1 MQVLGTVNIGQ
12 NIENAQNCEINN
24 FQNSS
29 QHKSTANV
37 QPQIAT
43 PAETNSQ
50 ATCPEVKPIRLNPDV
65 DKIDF
70 IRVINAMC
78 ELRFFTTPTGLI
90 ANKKDVFNA
99 FGNLLKKDFSRYSNN
114 LSAAVG
120 TSSSNEDSATENIFE
135 LLKKTAVEYNHKS
148 IDKRNNI

>member
-29 QHKSTANV
+29 QHKSTVNV

-43 PAETNSQ
+43 PVETSSQ
-50 ATCPEVKPIRLNPDV
+50 VSTPEVKQIRLNPDI

-78 ELRFFTTPTGLI
+78 ELRMFTTTNGLI
-90 ANKKDVFNA
+90 ADKKDVFAA
-99 FGNLLKKDFSRYSNN
+99 FGTLLDQYFARFSNN
-114 LSAAVG
+114 LNGSVG
-120 TSSSNEDSATENIFE
+120 TSSVNNNKATEKVFE
-135 LLKKTAVEYNHKS
+135 NLKEAAIKFSQRV
-148 IDKRNNI
+148 IDNRQR

>member
-78 ELRFFTTPTGLI
+78 EYGFFTTPSGVK
-90 ANKKDVFNA
+90 AYKKDVFAALGSMLNA
-99 FGNLLKKDFSRYSNN
+99 DFSKYQKN
-114 LSAAVG
+114 LSESKSV
-120 TSSSNEDSATENIFE
+120 NNDSLATVKIFDT
-135 LLKKTAVEYNHKS
+135 LKS
-148 IDKRNNI
+148 ISQNHLSK

>member
-78 ELRFFTTPTGLI
+78 EYGFFTTPSGVK
-90 ANKKDVFNA
+90 AYKKDVFAALGAMLNT
-99 FGNLLKKDFSRYSNN
+99 DFSKFQKN
-114 LSAAVG
+114 LSESKAVNNHSLS
-120 TSSSNEDSATENIFE
+120 TTNIFDDLRKIAIAQIE
-135 LLKKTAVEYNHKS
+135 K
-148 IDKRNNI
+148 

>member
-78 ELRFFTTPTGLI
+78 EYGFFTTPSGVK
-90 ANKKDVFNA
+90 AYKKDVFA
-99 FGNLLKKDFSRYSNN
+99 ALGALLDEN
-114 LSAAVG
+114 LSSFHKNLSEGASHTAD
-120 TSSSNEDSATENIFE
+120 SNISYVIFEELLDCATKYEDSKLQRER
-135 LLKKTAVEYNHKS
+135 KK
-148 IDKRNNI
+148 

>member
-78 ELRFFTTPTGLI
+78 EYGFFTTPSGVK
-90 ANKKDVFNA
+90 AYKKDVFAALGSMLNT
-99 FGNLLKKDFSRYSNN
+99 DFSKFQKN
-114 LSAAVG
+114 LSESKAVNNHSLS
-120 TSSSNEDSATENIFE
+120 TTNIFDNLRKIAIAQIE
-135 LLKKTAVEYNHKS
+135 K
-148 IDKRNNI
+148 

>member
-12 NIENAQNCEINN
+12 NIEIAQNCEINN

-50 ATCPEVKPIRLNPDV
+50 ATCPEVKPIVSTLTLTKSTSSASSTQCANTDSLRLPPV
-65 DKIDF
+65 SKPTRKMSLQLWGYFWTRISRVF
-70 IRVINAMC
+70 IRIC
-78 ELRFFTTPTGLI
+78 PKGHLI
-90 ANKKDVFNA
+90 MLIQTLVM
-99 FGNLLKKDFSRYSNN
+99 
-114 LSAAVG
+114 
-120 TSSSNEDSATENIFE
+120 
-135 LLKKTAVEYNHKS
+135 
-148 IDKRNNI
+148 

>member
-50 ATCPEVKPIRLNPDV
+50 ATPSGVK
-65 DKIDF
+65 
-70 IRVINAMC
+70 AY
-78 ELRFFTTPTGLI
+78 
-90 ANKKDVFNA
+90 KKDVFA
-99 FGNLLKKDFSRYSNN
+99 ALGSMLKTDFSKFQKN
-114 LSAAVG
+114 LSESKAV
-120 TSSSNEDSATENIFE
+120 
-135 LLKKTAVEYNHKS
+135 
-148 IDKRNNI
+148 

>member
-29 QHKSTANV
+29 QHKSTVDV

-78 ELRFFTTPTGLI
+78 EYGFFTTPSGVK
-90 ANKKDVFNA
+90 AYKKDVFAALGSMLNT
-99 FGNLLKKDFSRYSNN
+99 DFSKFQKN
-114 LSAAVG
+114 LSESKAVNNHSLS
-120 TSSSNEDSATENIFE
+120 TTNIFDNLRKIAIAQIE
-135 LLKKTAVEYNHKS
+135 K
-148 IDKRNNI
+148 